1 MEMVVDSASGFPSR
15 SELGLFHDSNSKEN
29 SSGAGDYLGMSHA
42 SRLGF
47 RHHTVLTHTSCGVV
61 SLMETPKKIGIY
73 GLGVGGAGRKGVF
86 MAARLASR
94 YEVTIILDAQHSAAD
109 LERYFGVDL
118 RGVKLHPVRQGFHDA
133 VSRALQPV
141 LKSGRRSGHLDAL
154 LADLR
159 RDLDF
164 TYFQRIQKLGL
175 DLFINNKFGS
185 NLLCP
190 APRGIFMCM
199 FPHPMR
205 GQPRPDY
212 GVLHSLYAAA
222 MSRISSLTPQVL
234 DSYTQITANS
244 VFTAEWIGKLWNRQ
258 ATVVY
263 SASPDMGPPATK
275 EKIIVHVGRIGARSR
290 ADYKHQGT
298 LLEAFR
304 EMPEL
309 HSAGWQLH
317 FAGSVLP
324 EEASQSEFSRLRE
337 SAANLAVWFH
347 PNLDFD
353 SLRDLYRRAAIYW
366 HATGYGVPVDEKPF
380 CHEHFG
386 MTTVE
391 AMSAGAVP
399 VVIDS
404 GGQKEIVDHGLDG
417 FRWDSL
423 RQLREFTL
431 RLAADPSL
439 LEEFSRRAVSSSRR
453 FSSEAFGER
462 LDQMVGSLLERGPGG

>member
-1 MEMVVDSASGFPSR
+1 MGTR
-15 SELGLFHDSNSKEN
+15 
-29 SSGAGDYLGMSHA
+29 
-42 SRLGF
+42 
-47 RHHTVLTHTSCGVV
+47 
-61 SLMETPKKIGIY
+61 KKIGIY
-73 GLGVGGAGRKGVF
+73 GLGVGGAGRKGVS
-86 MAARLASR
+86 MAARLAR
-94 YEVTIILDAQHSAAD
+94 GYDVTIILDAQYGTAD

-118 RGVKLHPVRQGFHDA
+118 SGVKLHPVRQGFHQA
-133 VSRALQPV
+133 VSRTLQPV
-141 LKSGRRSGHLDAL
+141 LRSGRRFGHLDAL
-154 LADLR
+154 LGDLR

-164 TYFQRIQKLGL
+164 TYFRQIQELGL
-175 DLFINNKFGS
+175 DLFINNRFGS
-185 NLLCP
+185 NLRCP
-190 APRGIFMCM
+190 APHGIFMCM

-205 GQPRPDY
+205 GQPRPYY
-212 GVLHSLYAAA
+212 GIIHSLYAAV
-222 MSRISSLTPQVL
+222 MDRISSLTPQVL

-244 VFTAEWIGKLWNRQ
+244 AFTAEWVGKLWNRQ

-263 SASPDMGPPATK
+263 SASPDMGPPSAK
-275 EKIIVHVGRIGARSR
+275 DKIILHVGRIGAPSR

-304 EMPEL
+304 DMPEL

-324 EEASQSEFSRLRE
+324 EEASQRQFSRLRE
-337 SAANLAVWFH
+337 SAANLPVWFH

-366 HATGYGVPVDEKPF
+366 HATGYGVPVNEKPF

-404 GGQKEIVDHGLDG
+404 GGQKEIVDQGVNGL
-417 FRWDSL
+417 RWESL
-423 RQLREFTL
+423 HQLRESTL
-431 RLAADPSL
+431 KLAADPL
-439 LEEFSRRAVSSSRR
+439 LRDEFSRRAVSSSRR
-453 FSSEAFGER
+453 FGSEAFGER
-462 LDQMVGSLLERGPGG
+462 LERIVGSVLKGGPGG